1 MLLFCHRPLFAF
13 RANDLFCQLPFH
25 FHPCRAGLVDGLV
38 DGACA
43 DVTVARENLS
53 EQELSG
59 ADLSS
64 EDIMISQSTVLRPLL
79 GGNRKCRSRKVEK
92 A

>member
-1 MLLFCHRPLFAF
+1 MGSVTTENTNASLLSPTPF
-13 RANDLFCQLPFH
+13 R
-25 FHPCRAGLVDGLV
+25 FHPCRAGLV

-64 EDIMISQSTVLRPLL
+64 EDIMISQSNVLRPLL